1 MFCEFFLVLMLVDV
15 VDKLLWFFRID
26 LCWEES
32 LRPSAQRVSKVT
44 VENIPLGFGFYPQMC
59 LN

>member
-1 MFCEFFLVLMLVDV
+1 MVLP
-15 VDKLLWFFRID
+15 ID
-26 LCWEES
+26 LCWEVS

-44 VENIPLGFGFYPQMC
+44 VGNIPLGLDLYPQTC